1 MNKIT
6 KTLLIV
12 CLAIIMCF
20 SSVPVT
26 AFATENNTQST
37 VTPRWSHLSDVAF
50 SFAATSSGGHVN
62 VSYTGYTA
70 SFAKA
75 DIHVKLQKKFLLVFW
90 TDVDEWSSSSTEY
103 DDVFSHC
110 FTLDG
115 TGTYKATL
123 TFTVTGIDGTVD
135 TLTDSIESKYSN

>member
-1 MNKIT
+1 MSKIT
-6 KTLLIV
+6 KTLLV
-12 CLAIIMCF
+12 ACLAVIMCF
-20 SSVPVT
+20 TSLPVT
-26 AFATENNTQST
+26 AFATETETQNA
-37 VTPRWSHLSDVAF
+37 VTPRWSHLSDVTF
-50 SFAATSSGGHVN
+50 SFSATSSGGHVN

-90 TDVDEWSSSSTEY
+90 TDVDEWSMSSTEIDENY
-103 DDVFSHC
+103 YHC

-123 TFTVTGIDGTVD
+123 TFAATGTDGTVD
-135 TLTDSIESKYSN
+135 TYTDSGESKYSN